1 MKKDENVIDVI
12 YTHTEDEFIP
22 RFLMSDVEKE
32 LDETHSTI
40 KYWLRKYGIE
50 DYINRTNQGK
60 DRYFSVSDIQLLRKI
75 KILLRQNKVRSQDI
89 PKEIKE
95 EMTKLK
101 EVRYYLEKNKNTKN
115 ENEYDDDE
123 EETQLQISN
132 QPNIDQIANA
142 IKESLLQDIA
152 VLIKDNQLQMENNI
166 TEKMSKQLEIKKD
179 EIIKELSVSM
189 SENKESIENTIQDTV
204 KTSSDVIKTTL
215 TDSESKLSTTI
226 NNGLESNLK
235 RFKSYGDELE
245 QKFSNRDEDNMAKLR
260 ESMEK
265 QAEKNRLL
273 EIEQREEKKK
283 GFLDKISGIFGK

>member
-1 MKKDENVIDVI
+1 MKNNNEPIDVL
-12 YTHTEDEFIP
+12 YTHTEEEFEP
-22 RFLMSDVEKE
+22 RFLMGDVEKE
-32 LDETHSTI
+32 LQVSHSRI
-40 KYWLRKYGIE
+40 KVWLDRYNIE
-50 DYINRTNQGK
+50 DCIERTAKSNNRC
-60 DRYFSVSDIQLLRKI
+60 FSMFEVNLLRKI
-75 KILLRQNKVRSQDI
+75 KSFRDDDNFRGDQVE
-89 PKEIKE
+89 KEIADDVRKLREIKGKKE
-95 EMTKLK
+95 NK
-101 EVRYYLEKNKNTKN
+101 EDKNISN
-115 ENEYDDDE
+115 E
-123 EETQLQISN
+123 EETQLQVNN
-132 QPNIDQIANA
+132 QPNIEQIANA

-152 VLIKDNQLQMENNI
+152 VLIKDNQVQMENNI

-179 EIIKELSVSM
+179 EIIKELSISM

-204 KTSSDVIKTTL
+204 KTSSDDIKTTL
-215 TDSESKLSTTI
+215 TNTESKLSTVI